1 MKTDIFHPTVP
12 MDERLSLMKSDAYRF
27 VLHVT
32 ANMPDLLVGSV
43 LSSTGTTT
51 ATKPSVVFCL
61 ANGTNVM
68 MLEWLGVWRVL
79 LSHGVNSK
87 AWNLYVESE
96 RLMYIAKAVCNPRT
110 KVHQK
115 LCSIVAFARD
125 MTDVERNMVLT
136 CVRNSHYKLLNSR
149 RTTLNY
155 RDLLN
160 SDQISTLLKVYFS
173 EMTPLNVAH
182 EHRQA
187 FQTVREARE
196 RAKNVINEIKTAM
209 EDMFATP
216 KWLVAYMPGHGYRV
230 SGVDVSLTWPG
241 IIDSGQATR
250 DLARHYVSTHPVQFY
265 RTLDA
270 MPEDVRDKFMG
281 RLTLTKMHMQ
291 GRYPSLQYSVE
302 PHDMVPT
309 GLGNETIVCDE
320 LGSVLL
326 GMNDTSVLM
335 VNQ

>member
-1 MKTDIFHPTVP
+1 MKTDIFHPSVP
-12 MDERLSLMKSDAYRF
+12 MDERLLLMKSDAYRF

-32 ANMPDLLVGSV
+32 ANMPDLLVGRAR
-43 LSSTGTTT
+43 TIT
-51 ATKPSVVFCL
+51 AAKPSVIFCL

-68 MLEWLGVWRVL
+68 KLDWIGTWQL
-79 LSHGVNSK
+79 LVSCGPNSN
-87 AWNLYVESE
+87 AWTTYVESE
-96 RLMYIAKAVCNPRT
+96 RLMYVAKAVCNPRT
-110 KVHQK
+110 KVHEK
-115 LCSIVAFARD
+115 LCTVKAFARD

-209 EDMFATP
+209 QDMFAMP

-230 SGVDVSLTWPG
+230 SGVDVSVTWPG

-250 DLARHYVSTHPVQFY
+250 DLAQHYVSTHPVQFY